1 MRSSRAAARAAA
13 RSMPA
18 PKPGKSP
25 AAIPDVVEVFD
36 CPQRS
41 EEWYE
46 LRRGVPTASV
56 FGTIMA
62 NGKDGGESATRRE
75 LLYRLAGERIT
86 GVPSDTYVS
95 RDMQRGIDMEP
106 AARDY
111 YARTRFV
118 ELEQVGFVRR
128 TIHSPFGNPLVVGC
142 SPDSFVGNG
151 RKKLLQIK
159 TMKPELLIALADKG
173 AAGFP
178 GEHRAQCQGEMWV
191 AGAEE
196 LELMIF
202 FEGMPVAPTF
212 RMEPDLSYQK
222 QIKDACEVFDYDLR
236 KLVEK
241 IQSMGPKR

>member
-1 MRSSRAAARAAA
+1 MA
-13 RSMPA
+13 RSAAKTKAPA
-18 PKPGKSP
+18 KPKVVDD
-25 AAIPDVVEVFD
+25 IVEVFD

-56 FGTIMA
+56 FATILA
-62 NGKDGGESATRRE
+62 NGKDGGESATRRD
-75 LLYRLAGERIT
+75 LLRRLAGERIT
-86 GVPSDTYVS
+86 GVPADTVVT

-128 TIHSPFGNPLVVGC
+128 TIHNPFGPPLIVGC
-142 SPDSFVGNG
+142 SPDSFVGTK

-159 TMKPELLIALADKG
+159 TMKPELLIALAEKG

-178 GEHRAQCQGEMWV
+178 SEHRAQCQGEMWV
-191 AGAEE
+191 AGVDE
-196 LELMIF
+196 LDLMIYYD
-202 FEGMPVAPTF
+202 GMPVAPTF
-212 RMEPDLSYQK
+212 AMRRDEAYSKMLR
-222 QIKDACEVFDYDLR
+222 DACEVFEYELR

-241 IQSMGPKR
+241 IQAMGPKR

>member
-1 MRSSRAAARAAA
+1 M
-13 RSMPA
+13 
-18 PKPGKSP
+18 
-25 AAIPDVVEVFD
+25 
-36 CPQRS
+36 
-41 EEWYE
+41 
-46 LRRGVPTASV
+46 AS
-56 FGTIMA
+56 
-62 NGKDGGESATRRE
+62 GKDGGESATRRE

-128 TIHSPFGNPLVVGC
+128 TIAHPFGPPLVVGC
-142 SPDSFVGNG
+142 SPDSFVGKG

-159 TMKPELLIALADKG
+159 TMKPELLIALAEKG
-173 AAGFP
+173 TRIPERAPRAMPRRALGRRRRRTRLDVLLRRDAG
-178 GEHRAQCQGEMWV
+178 RADVPHGS
-191 AGAEE
+191 
-196 LELMIF
+196 
-202 FEGMPVAPTF
+202 PTS
-212 RMEPDLSYQK
+212 PTSK

>member
-1 MRSSRAAARAAA
+1 
-13 RSMPA
+13 
-18 PKPGKSP
+18 
-25 AAIPDVVEVFD
+25 
-36 CPQRS
+36 
-41 EEWYE
+41 
-46 LRRGVPTASV
+46 
-56 FGTIMA
+56 MA

-142 SPDSFVGNG
+142 SPDSFVGSG

-159 TMKPELLIALADKG
+159 TMKPELLIALAEKG

-212 RMEPDLSYQK
+212 RMEPDLGYQK